1 MTDAGKGA
9 SVPSPSVN
17 VGAATAPDASGW
29 GRAVVI
35 GGGYA
40 GLLAARVLADHFA
53 EVLVLERDAVDRTT
67 GAHPSAP
74 QAYHAHAMLAKGA
87 ELLERLFPGLR
98 AELEQLGAPVY
109 DYGERISFLLPT
121 GYAVRA
127 TTGVRIQS
135 FTRDE
140 LERRI
145 RGRVF
150 GLPQVHV
157 LGGVRVLG
165 LGRGPDGRIDRV
177 RYRSEASEDRT
188 RPPGG
193 GAEPAGGGAEPAG
206 GGTELAG
213 SGVESDEDGIRQAGE
228 RAGGEAGGTVGQEV
242 TADLVVDASGRS
254 TSIDDWLAEAR
265 LPVSARNTVRAKI
278 TYTTMVFDRSPE
290 DKGYDI
296 AYQMTFAPSVRR
308 GGAMLAVEHGRWVC
322 SLFGFE
328 QHPPTDPDGFLD
340 YARSLD
346 NPQLAEQIARR
357 SRHDVLHRYTNP
369 GSTWRLHH
377 RNPGWPEGLIAIGD
391 ALCVFNPVYGQGLTV
406 PAIEADALGSLLRHR
421 RSTGAGLTGLSR
433 QYLRAAAGIIKV
445 PWSLSTTS
453 DLMWN
458 PDGQPLA
465 ARFAHW
471 YNRQVFALAR
481 HDADVWTRFVK
492 IANMTASSSLL
503 MHPSVLAK
511 IARQVVTHRSKPTH

>member
-1 MTDAGKGA
+1 MAEGDGGTVAPGTNAGPHAGT
-9 SVPSPSVN
+9 STTTVPAGP
-17 VGAATAPDASGW
+17 GW

-87 ELLERLFPGLR
+87 QTLEVLFPGLR

-145 RGRVF
+145 RGRVHD
-150 GLPQVHV
+150 LPRVQV
-157 LGGVRVLG
+157 LGEARVLG
-165 LGRGPDGRIDRV
+165 LGRGPDGRIEGV
-177 RYRSEASEDRT
+177 RYRT
-188 RPPGG
+188 
-193 GAEPAGGGAEPAG
+193 
-206 GGTELAG
+206 
-213 SGVESDEDGIRQAGE
+213 GE
-228 RAGGEAGGTVGQEV
+228 GGEQEA
-242 TADLVVDASGRS
+242 TAELVVDASGRS
-254 TSIDDWLAEAR
+254 TSIDDWLREAG
-265 LPVSARNTVRAKI
+265 LPVSARSTVKAKI
-278 TYTTMVFDRSPE
+278 TYTTMVFDRTPE
-290 DKGYDI
+290 EKDYDL
-296 AYQMTFAPSVRR
+296 AYQMTFAPTVRR

-322 SLFGFE
+322 SLFGYE

-357 SRHDVLHRYTNP
+357 SRHDELHRYTNP

-406 PAIEADALGSLLRHR
+406 PAIEADALGSLLRR
-421 RSTGAGLTGLSR
+421 RSSGTGLTGLSR
-433 QYLRAAAGIIKV
+433 EYLRTAARIIKV

-453 DLMWN
+453 DLMWS
-458 PDGQPLA
+458 PGGQPLA

-471 YNRQVFALAR
+471 YNQQVFALAR

-492 IANMTASSSLL
+492 VANMTAPSSLL
-503 MHPSVLAK
+503 MQPSVLAK
-511 IARQVVTHRSKPTH
+511 IARRAVTRRPEPAR

>member
-1 MTDAGKGA
+1 MAEVEQGTR
-9 SVPSPSVN
+9 
-17 VGAATAPDASGW
+17 APGGGGSGW

-35 GGGYA
+35 GGGFA
-40 GLLAARVLADHFA
+40 GLLAGRALADHFT
-53 EVLVLERDAVDRTT
+53 EVLVLERDVVGRET

-87 ELLERLFPGLR
+87 EVLEKLFPGLR
-98 AELEQLGAPVY
+98 TELEQLGAPVF

-121 GYAVRA
+121 GYAVR
-127 TTGVRIQS
+127 TGTGVLVQS

-145 RGRVF
+145 RGRV
-150 GLPQVHV
+150 LDLEPVRV
-157 LGGVRVLG
+157 VGGAGVLG
-165 LGRGPDGRIDRV
+165 LGRGPGGRIDRV
-177 RYRSEASEDRT
+177 RYR
-188 RPPGG
+188 
-193 GAEPAGGGAEPAG
+193 
-206 GGTELAG
+206 TE
-213 SGVESDEDGIRQAGE
+213 EDGE
-228 RAGGEAGGTVGQEV
+228 QEV

-254 TSIDDWLAEAR
+254 TSIDAWLLGAG
-265 LPVSARNTVRAKI
+265 LPASAKNTVRAKI
-278 TYTTMVFDRSPE
+278 TYTTMVFDRAAE
-290 DKGYDI
+290 EQEYDL

-328 QHPPTDPDGFLD
+328 QQPPTDPEGFLA

-346 NPQLAEQIARR
+346 NPRLAEQIARR
-357 SRHDVLHRYTNP
+357 SSHEEVHRYTNP
-369 GSTWRLHH
+369 GSTWRQHH
-377 RNPGWPEGLIAIGD
+377 RNPRWPEGLIAIGD

-406 PAIEADALGSLLRHR
+406 AAVEADALATLLRRR
-421 RSTGAGLTGLSR
+421 RSDTTGLTGLSR
-433 QYLRAAAGIIKV
+433 EYLRTAAAIIKV

-453 DLMWN
+453 DLMWS
-458 PDGQPLA
+458 PAGRSAA

-481 HDADVWTRFVK
+481 HDPDVWTRFVK
-492 IANMTASSSLL
+492 VANMTAPSSLL

-511 IARQVVTHRSKPTH
+511 IARHNIRRQPDPAPAPTG

>member
-1 MTDAGKGA
+1 MTDADKGT
-9 SVPSPSVN
+9 V
-17 VGAATAPDASGW
+17 APDTNAGPNADTNAGPNTTTAAGSPGW
-29 GRAVVI
+29 GRAVVV

-67 GAHPSAP
+67 GAHPTAP
-74 QAYHAHAMLAKGA
+74 QSYHAHAMLAKGA
-87 ELLERLFPGLR
+87 QTLELLFPGLR
-98 AELEQLGAPVY
+98 AELERLGAPVY

-145 RGRVF
+145 RARV
-150 GLPQVHV
+150 LDLAQVQV
-157 LGGVRVLG
+157 LGGARVLG
-165 LGRGPDGRIDRV
+165 LVRGPDGRIGAV
-177 RYRSEASEDRT
+177 RYRTGE
-188 RPPGG
+188 G
-193 GAEPAGGGAEPAG
+193 
-206 GGTELAG
+206 
-213 SGVESDEDGIRQAGE
+213 GE
-228 RAGGEAGGTVGQEV
+228 REV
-242 TADLVVDASGRS
+242 TAELVVDASGRT
-254 TSIDDWLAEAR
+254 TSIDEWLGEAR
-265 LPVSARNTVRAKI
+265 LPVSPKSTVKAKI
-278 TYTTMVFDRSPE
+278 TYTTMVFDRTPE
-290 DKGYDI
+290 EKDYDL

-346 NPQLAEQIARR
+346 NPLLAEQIARR
-357 SRHDVLHRYTNP
+357 SGHDELHRYTNP

-406 PAIEADALGSLLRHR
+406 PAIEAEALGSLLGRR
-421 RSTGAGLTGLSR
+421 RSTGTGLAGLSR
-433 QYLRAAAGIIKV
+433 EYLRTAARIIKV

-453 DLMWN
+453 DLMWS
-458 PDGQPLA
+458 PAGRPLA

-471 YNRQVFALAR
+471 YNQQVFALAR

-492 IANMTASSSLL
+492 VANMTAPSSLL

-511 IARQVVTHRSKPTH
+511 IARRAVTRRPEPTR

>member
-1 MTDAGKGA
+1 MAEADHGTPAPGKNARTDAGKRT
-9 SVPSPSVN
+9 N
-17 VGAATAPDASGW
+17 PDRTGPGW

-40 GLLAARVLADHFA
+40 GLLAARVLADHFT
-53 EVLVLERDAVDRTT
+53 EVLVLERDTLDRTT

-74 QAYHAHAMLAKGA
+74 QSYHAHAMMARGA
-87 ELLERLFPGLR
+87 RTLELLFPGLR

-121 GYAVRA
+121 GFAVRA

-145 RGRVF
+145 RGRV
-150 GLPQVHV
+150 LDLAPVRL
-157 LGGVRVLG
+157 LGGARVSG
-165 LGRGPDGRIDRV
+165 LGRGPDGRIDQV
-177 RYRSEASEDRT
+177 RYWT
-188 RPPGG
+188 G
-193 GAEPAGGGAEPAG
+193 AGGK
-206 GGTELAG
+206 
-213 SGVESDEDGIRQAGE
+213 QA
-228 RAGGEAGGTVGQEV
+228 VS
-242 TADLVVDASGRS
+242 ADLVVDASGRT
-254 TSIDDWLAEAR
+254 TSIDDWLGEAG
-265 LPVSARNTVRAKI
+265 LPVSAKSTVKARI
-278 TYTTMVFDRSPE
+278 TYTTMVFDRTPE
-290 DKGYDI
+290 EKDYDL
-296 AYQMTFAPSVRR
+296 AYQMTFAPAVRR

-346 NPQLAEQIARR
+346 NPRLAEQIARR
-357 SRHDVLHRYTNP
+357 GRHDALHRYTNP
-369 GSTWRLHH
+369 GSVWRLHH

-406 PAIEADALGSLLRHR
+406 PAIEAEALGALLRR
-421 RSTGAGLTGLSR
+421 RSTGTGPPGLSR
-433 QYLRAAAGIIKV
+433 EYLRTAAGIIKA

-458 PDGQPLA
+458 PTGRPLA

-471 YNRQVFALAR
+471 YNQQVFGLAR

-492 IANMTASSSLL
+492 VVNMTAPSSLL
-503 MHPSVLAK
+503 MRPSVLAK
-511 IARQVVTHRSKPTH
+511 IARQALTRRPDPPAADGPPAHA

>member
-1 MTDAGKGA
+1 MTDADSGA
-9 SVPSPSVN
+9 SARGSAEGSTAAVP
-17 VGAATAPDASGW
+17 ASQGW
-29 GRAVVI
+29 RRAVVI

-53 EVLVLERDAVDRTT
+53 EVLVLERDAVDHTT

-74 QAYHAHAMLAKGA
+74 QSYHAHAMLAKGA
-87 ELLERLFPGLR
+87 EKLELLFPGLR

-121 GYAVRA
+121 GYAVRT
-127 TTGVRIQS
+127 TTGVRVQS

-145 RGRVF
+145 RA
-150 GLPQVHV
+150 
-157 LGGVRVLG
+157 RVLDLARVEVVGEARVQG
-165 LGRGPDGRIDRV
+165 LGTGPDGRIEKV
-177 RYRSEASEDRT
+177 RYR
-188 RPPGG
+188 
-193 GAEPAGGGAEPAG
+193 
-206 GGTELAG
+206 
-213 SGVESDEDGIRQAGE
+213 AGE
-228 RAGGEAGGTVGQEV
+228 GGEQEV
-242 TADLVVDASGRS
+242 TADLVVDASGRT
-254 TSIDDWLAEAR
+254 TSIDDWLSASG
-265 LPVSARNTVRAKI
+265 LPVSARNTVKAKI
-278 TYTTMVFDRSPE
+278 TYTTMVFDRTPE
-290 DKGYDI
+290 EKDYDI

-308 GGAMLAVEHGRWVC
+308 GGVLLAVEHGRWVC

-328 QHPPTDPDGFLD
+328 QQPPTDPDGFLD

-346 NPQLAEQIARR
+346 NPELAEQIARR
-357 SRHDVLHRYTNP
+357 SREDELHRYTNL

-377 RNPGWPEGLIAIGD
+377 RNSGWPEGLIAIGD

-406 PAIEADALGSLLRHR
+406 PAIEADALGSLLRR
-421 RSTGAGLTGLSR
+421 RRATGAGLAGLSR
-433 QYLRAAAGIIKV
+433 EYLRAAAAIIKV

-453 DLMWN
+453 DLMWS
-458 PDGQPLA
+458 PAGQPRS

-471 YNRQVFALAR
+471 YNQQVFALAR

-492 IANMTASSSLL
+492 VANMTAPSSLL

-511 IARQVVTHRSKPTH
+511 IARQTLTRRPQHAR

>member
-1 MTDAGKGA
+1 MTHARKGISAPDTNAGTGT
-9 SVPSPSVN
+9 S
-17 VGAATAPDASGW
+17 AATPGSPAW

-74 QAYHAHAMLAKGA
+74 QSYHAHAMLARGA
-87 ELLERLFPGLR
+87 ETLELLFPGLR

-121 GYAVRA
+121 GHAVRA

-150 GLPQVHV
+150 DLARVQV
-157 LGGVRVLG
+157 LGGARVLS
-165 LGRGPDGRIDRV
+165 LGRGPGDRIEKV
-177 RYRSEASEDRT
+177 RYH
-188 RPPGG
+188 
-193 GAEPAGGGAEPAG
+193 AGK
-206 GGTELAG
+206 
-213 SGVESDEDGIRQAGE
+213 
-228 RAGGEAGGTVGQEV
+228 GGEQEA
-242 TADLVVDASGRS
+242 TADLVVDASGRT
-254 TSIDDWLAEAR
+254 TSIDDWLSR
-265 LPVSARNTVRAKI
+265 IGLPLSQKSTVKAKI
-278 TYTTMVFDRSPE
+278 TYTTMVFDRTPE
-290 DKGYDI
+290 PKDYDL

-328 QHPPTDPDGFLD
+328 QHPPADPDGFLD

-346 NPQLAEQIARR
+346 NPLLAEQIARR
-357 SRHDVLHRYTNP
+357 SRHEELHRYTNP

-406 PAIEADALGSLLRHR
+406 PAIEAEALGSLLHRR
-421 RSTGAGLTGLSR
+421 RSTGTGLTGLSR
-433 QYLRAAAGIIKV
+433 EYLRTAARIIKV

-453 DLMWN
+453 DLMWS
-458 PDGQPLA
+458 PAGRPLA

-471 YNRQVFALAR
+471 YNQQVFTLAR

-492 IANMTASSSLL
+492 VANMTAPSSLL

-511 IARQVVTHRSKPTH
+511 IARQNLTRRPTPTP

>member
-1 MTDAGKGA
+1 MTDADKGSSAPGTNADTNPGKRTR
-9 SVPSPSVN
+9 
-17 VGAATAPDASGW
+17 AARAGRGW

-40 GLLAARVLADHFA
+40 GLLAARVLADHFD
-53 EVLVLERDAVDRTT
+53 EVLVLERDVVDRTT

-74 QAYHAHAMLAKGA
+74 QSYHAHAMLARGA
-87 ELLERLFPGLR
+87 QALEVLFPGLR

-145 RGRVF
+145 RGRV
-150 GLPQVHV
+150 LD
-157 LGGVRVLG
+157 LARVRLLDGARVRG
-165 LGRGPDGRIDRV
+165 LGRGADGRINSV
-177 RYRSEASEDRT
+177 RYR
-188 RPPGG
+188 
-193 GAEPAGGGAEPAG
+193 
-206 GGTELAG
+206 TE
-213 SGVESDEDGIRQAGE
+213 Q
-228 RAGGEAGGTVGQEV
+228 GGEQEA
-242 TADLVVDASGRS
+242 TADLVVDASGRT
-254 TSIDDWLAEAR
+254 TSIDDWLTEAG
-265 LPVSARNTVRAKI
+265 LPVSAKNTVKAKI
-278 TYTTMVFDRSPE
+278 TYTTMVFDRTPE
-290 DKGYDI
+290 EKDYDV
-296 AYQMTFAPSVRR
+296 AYQMSFAPAVRR

-328 QHPPTDPDGFLD
+328 QQPPTDPDGFLD

-346 NPQLAEQIARR
+346 NPRLAEQIARR
-357 SRHDVLHRYTNP
+357 SGHDELHRYTNP

-406 PAIEADALGSLLRHR
+406 PAIQAEALGSLLRR
-421 RSTGAGLTGLSR
+421 RSTGTGPTGLSR
-433 QYLRAAAGIIKV
+433 EYLRAAAEIIKV

-453 DLMWN
+453 DLMWS
-458 PDGQPLA
+458 PSGQPPA

-471 YNRQVFALAR
+471 YNKQVFALAR

-492 IANMTASSSLL
+492 VANMTGPSSLL
-503 MHPSVLAK
+503 THPTVLAK
-511 IARQVVTHRSKPTH
+511 IARQAVTRRPNPGADDAPYADRRDGAA

>member
-1 MTDAGKGA
+1 MTDADKGA
-9 SVPSPSVN
+9 SAPGTNAGTNTTTVPGSSP
-17 VGAATAPDASGW
+17 GW
-29 GRAVVI
+29 RRAVVI

-53 EVLVLERDAVDRTT
+53 EVLVLERDAVDHTT

-74 QAYHAHAMLAKGA
+74 QSYHAHAMLAKGA
-87 ELLERLFPGLR
+87 QTLELLFPGLR

-121 GYAVRA
+121 GYAVR
-127 TTGVRIQS
+127 TPTGVRIQS

-145 RGRVF
+145 RARV
-150 GLPQVHV
+150 LDLAQVQV
-157 LGGVRVLG
+157 LAGARVLG
-165 LGRGPDGRIDRV
+165 LGRDPDGRIGKV
-177 RYRSEASEDRT
+177 RYR
-188 RPPGG
+188 
-193 GAEPAGGGAEPAG
+193 
-206 GGTELAG
+206 TE
-213 SGVESDEDGIRQAGE
+213 EDGE
-228 RAGGEAGGTVGQEV
+228 REV
-242 TADLVVDASGRS
+242 TADLVVDASGRT
-254 TSIDDWLAEAR
+254 TSIDDWLSAAG
-265 LPVSARNTVRAKI
+265 LPVSARSTVKAKI
-278 TYTTMVFDRSPE
+278 TYTTMVFDRTPE
-290 DKGYDI
+290 EKDYDV
-296 AYQMTFAPSVRR
+296 AYQMTFAPAVSR
-308 GGAMLAVEHGRWVC
+308 GGVMLAVEQGRWVC

-357 SRHDVLHRYTNP
+357 SRHDELHRYTNP

-377 RNPGWPEGLIAIGD
+377 RDPGWPDGLIAIGD

-406 PAIEADALGSLLRHR
+406 PAIQSDALGSLLRR
-421 RSTGAGLTGLSR
+421 RRAAGTGLTGLSR
-433 QYLRAAAGIIKV
+433 EYLRAAAGIIKV

-453 DLMWN
+453 DLMWS
-458 PDGQPLA
+458 PAGRPLA

-492 IANMTASSSLL
+492 VANMTAPSSLL

-511 IARQVVTHRSKPTH
+511 IVRQVVTRRLQSTR